1 MDGPRGKRC
10 RVLVVDAQA
19 PLGRAIARSLR
30 SEHDVTAM
38 TDAREALEH
47 VVGGAR
53 YDVILC
59 DMNMPGMRGPEFL
72 RELRRRAPDHARR
85 VVFLTGSTT
94 TTGHDVGDAEVRIL
108 HKPFDLDA
116 LRKLVREFA

>member
-1 MDGPRGKRC
+1 
-10 RVLVVDAQA
+10 
-19 PLGRAIARSLR
+19 
-30 SEHDVTAM
+30 M